1 MGLFGNKKKQ
11 EMAEDAL
18 LIKAQALI
26 DQTKKGLAQVSLEL
40 ILRLQLRD
48 DITYLEKQMEKY
60 RKKQGEKEKEAL
72 SDAICRLET
81 TSGNI
86 LRDRI

>member
-11 EMAEDAL
+11 EMTEDAL
-18 LIKAQALI
+18 LINAQALI
-26 DQTKKGLAQVSLEL
+26 DQTKEGLSKAGLEL
-40 ILRLQLRD
+40 ILRLQLKD

-60 RKKQGEKEKEAL
+60 RKKQGEKERAAL

-86 LRDRI
+86 LKDRI

>member
-26 DQTKKGLAQVSLEL
+26 DRTKKGLDQVGLEL